1 VGRLVCH
8 FGGVGSGGKASQL
21 VDGAIGQAGQHVDQ
35 VLANGD
41 AQFAATLYDAEDG
54 DGLVSG
60 LFASQVL
67 ECIPL
72 SISPFRPL

>member
-1 VGRLVCH
+1 
-8 FGGVGSGGKASQL
+8 
-21 VDGAIGQAGQHVDQ
+21 
-35 VLANGD
+35 LANGD

-54 DGLVSG
+54 DDLVSG
-60 LFASQVL
+60 IFASQVL